1 MSQAGGRRARSPW
14 GSWRGGSQGRPVHPP
29 PSASAL
35 GLRPACCL
43 RCGCTGC
50 VLGLRLKPGGQARAL
65 RLLSGFW
72 EHRLPLSVIHSLCFR
87 FWVSVRTPCLASV
100 FSSRSFFQ
108 AGCRFACS
116 PAALPSAPCRPPGH
130 THAGTAGQPH
140 SKRVRC
146 VCISPWL
153 EAARE
158 WILRTGEDGIVRFQG
173 QMLILL
179 LQ

>member
-1 MSQAGGRRARSPW
+1 MGVVERRQP
-14 GSWRGGSQGRPVHPP
+14 GPPRPP
-29 PSASAL
+29 SAL

-43 RCGCTGC
+43 RCGCTGR
-50 VLGLRLKPGGQARAL
+50 VSGLRLKPGGQARAL
-65 RLLSGFW
+65 GPLSGFW
-72 EHRLPLSVIHSLCFR
+72 EHRLSLSVIHSLCFHFR
-87 FWVSVRTPCLASV
+87 VTVRTPCLASV
-100 FSSRSFFQ
+100 FSSRSFSQ

-116 PAALPSAPCRPPGH
+116 PAAPPSAPCRPPGR
-130 THAGTAGQPH
+130 THAGTAGQPR
-140 SKRVRC
+140 SKCVRC

-173 QMLILL
+173 QILILL